1 MLQHLVALEAHL
13 LSDLAFQSP
22 GLISPERP
30 FEQRAEKHRIH
41 WLQDEIEPAELGPA
55 LKKLQM
61 STGNQKNTLLF
72 GIDIVPLG
80 KWHLSREIPE
90 EQIGAARLFIR
101 RNHTKIPSL
110 IAEPKQYFS
119 AELVEEPI
127 TRNQPNSHAG
137 FPGLASGHHP
147 RRRARARHDRHGP
160 KPWRQSKLSRLT
172 L

>member
-1 MLQHLVALEAHL
+1 MLQHLVTLEAHL

-22 GLISPERP
+22 GFISRERP

-41 WLQDEIEPAELGPA
+41 RLQDEIEPTELGPA

-72 GIDIVPLG
+72 GIDIIPLG

-90 EQIGAARLFIR
+90 QQIGAARLFIR
-101 RNHTKIPSL
+101 RNYTKIPSL

-119 AELVEEPI
+119 AQLVEEPI

-137 FPGLASGHHP
+137 FSRPCLRP
-147 RRRARARHDRHGP
+147 PRRRRARARHDRHGP
-160 KPWRQSKLSRLT
+160 TPWRQSKLSRLT